1 MRPLSRS
8 LSSLGD
14 GKGGDRAR
22 SNDEPEVPAN
32 KKKSAKLMNKA
43 FMFILNGPIWVH
55 PRAAVPIRLFLWG
68 GASCPARPTL
78 SDSQF
83 IT

>member
-22 SNDEPEVPAN
+22 SNDEPEVPA
-32 KKKSAKLMNKA
+32 KKKKKRKTNEQSFYVHFKWPDL
-43 FMFILNGPIWVH
+43 GPPTGGCPNQIVLVGWGFL
-55 PRAAVPIRLFLWG
+55 PRTAYI
-68 GASCPARPTL
+68 
-78 SDSQF
+78 
-83 IT
+83 I